1 MRRIINP
8 REKKF
13 LLAGGVIILL
23 IIIYLTARWYNDI
36 RSSIRRQVE
45 INQMTL
51 QRQLNKISMDREI
64 EKKLETIDV
73 KVKELEKGLI
83 SSDRPSLAAA
93 EVQRNLKDI
102 AMSVGID
109 IKSEKTLNPVDR
121 GFYLAIPVEIGFT
134 TTTARLKDMLYK
146 LKTSPLLFTIP
157 MMRVRVTTVNN
168 PVDVSATLIVQ
179 GFIKKIESTGEEK
192 KRK

>member
-1 MRRIINP
+1 MRRMINP

-134 TTTARLKDMLYK
+134 TTTSRLKDMLYK

-168 PVDVSATLIVQ
+168 PVDVSAILIVQ